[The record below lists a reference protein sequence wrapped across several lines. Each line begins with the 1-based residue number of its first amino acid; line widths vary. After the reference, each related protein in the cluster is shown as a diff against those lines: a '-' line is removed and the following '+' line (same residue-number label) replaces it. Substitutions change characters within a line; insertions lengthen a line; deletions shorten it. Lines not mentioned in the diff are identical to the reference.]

1 MIRRY
6 TVSDFY
12 GTFET
17 SLKLIAGAGGM
28 TRTITDAGILDYEID
43 PVMKDKYFHT
53 NFQDGQFIVTTF
65 SVARD
70 NPYLIL
76 DAVKYLIAKGA
87 SGLVIKNVF
96 HLPIHESVVRYADSK
111 NFPIFL
117 AESQD
122 VYVERVIYEIYKN
135 LFLLDTLKEAEK
147 AGDRILSGELDG
159 DGIAA
164 AARKINP
171 SAAEQY
177 YSIFAR
183 RDELAEGGSVEEAYD
198 AFSRSEFALPENT
211 FLPHGN
217 GFFLVLS
224 DKCRDAGR
232 IARDLILRNDGSVI
246 CGISDRHSSLRE
258 FDLCLKESIY
268 AALLPEEPE
277 SVTFYSEI
285 GSYQLILPF
294 AGRPEMMRYRAKVLD
309 PVLDHDIEN
318 NSSLMKTLSTYL
330 DMDCDLNRAAEVL
343 SQHRNTIRYRLD
355 KITALTGL
363 DYRSFS
369 DLEQL
374 SLAEKIERAARLQHD
389 RRRY

>member
-1 MIRRY
+1 MISRY

-12 GTFET
+12 KTFES
-17 SLKLIAGAGGM
+17 SLKLAAGAGGM

-65 SVARD
+65 SVARE
-70 NPYLIL
+70 NPFLIL

-87 SGLVIKNVF
+87 SGLIIKNVF
-96 HLPIHESVVRYADSK
+96 HLPIHESVIRYANSK

-117 AESQD
+117 MESQD
-122 VYVERVIYEIYKN
+122 LYVERVICEIYKN
-135 LFLLDTLKEAEK
+135 LFLLDTMKEAEK
-147 AGDRILSGELDG
+147 AGDRILSGELDE
-159 DGIAA
+159 DGVAV

-177 YSIFAR
+177 YSVYAR
-183 RDELAEGGSVEEAYD
+183 RDEFAENGSVQEAYD

-224 DKCRDAGR
+224 DKCRDAER
-232 IARDLILRNDGSVI
+232 ITREIILRDDESAI
-246 CGISDRHSSLRE
+246 CGISDRHSSLKE
-258 FDLCLKESIY
+258 FGICLKESMY
-268 AALLPEEPE
+268 AASLPKEPGRVI
-277 SVTFYSEI
+277 SYSEI

-294 AGRPEMMRYRAKVLD
+294 AERPEMQRYRARVLD
-309 PVLDHDIEN
+309 PVLDFDIEN

-330 DMDCDLNRAAEVL
+330 DVDCDLNRAAEVL

-355 KITALTGL
+355 KITSLTGL
-363 DYRSFS
+363 NYKSFS

-374 SLAEKIERAARLQHD
+374 SLAVKIERVR
-389 RRRY
+389 